1 MAQVLEFIRVLVESI
16 ILSLGYPGIALVMF
30 TENIFPPIPSEVV
43 IPFAGF
49 LVQRGEFSMLGVL
62 VAASVGVLVGALVI
76 YYIGVWAD
84 EPVIRGFVRRYG
96 RWLFLSE
103 DDVDRSMDFF
113 DRYGEWVVFFGRLI
127 PIIRSLISLPAGMN
141 RMSMPRF
148 LLFTTLGS
156 LIWNTVLGTA
166 GYFLGANWERILD
179 ITDRYEKV
187 WLALMAAAVVAFF
200 AKRIYDSRKKAAS
213 QPEQAVSPVDRTE

>member
-1 MAQVLEFIRVLVESI
+1 MAEILEFIRVVVESV
-16 ILSLGYPGIALVMF
+16 ILTLGYPGIALVMF
-30 TENIFPPIPSEVV
+30 IENIFPPIPSEVV

-49 LVQRGEFSMLGVL
+49 LVERGEFSM
-62 VAASVGVLVGALVI
+62 VGVLASATVGVLIGAVVI

-84 EPVIRGFVRRYG
+84 EPVVRGFVRRYG
-96 RWLFLSE
+96 KWLFLSE
-103 DDVDRSMDFF
+103 EDIDRAMEFF

-141 RMSMPRF
+141 RMRLPRF
-148 LLFTTLGS
+148 LLFTALGS
-156 LIWNTVLGTA
+156 LIWNTVLGVA

-187 WLALMAAAVVAFF
+187 WLVLMALAVIGFF
-200 AKRIYDSRKKAAS
+200 GKRIYDARKKAAKKS
-213 QPEQAVSPVDRTE
+213 MAPAEEIE

>member
-1 MAQVLEFIRVLVESI
+1 MAEILDFIRVVVESV
-16 ILSLGYPGIALVMF
+16 ILTLGYPGIALVMF
-30 TENIFPPIPSEVV
+30 IENIFPPIPSEVV

-49 LVQRGEFSMLGVL
+49 LVERGEFSM
-62 VAASVGVLVGALVI
+62 VGVLASATVGVLIGAVVI

-84 EPVIRGFVRRYG
+84 EPVVRGFVRRYG
-96 RWLFLSE
+96 KWFFLSE
-103 DDVDRSMDFF
+103 EDIDRAMAFF

-141 RMSMPRF
+141 RMRLPRF
-148 LLFTTLGS
+148 LVFTALGS
-156 LIWNTVLGTA
+156 LIWNTVLGVA

-187 WLALMAAAVVAFF
+187 WLVLMALAVIGFF
-200 AKRIYDSRKKAAS
+200 GKRIYDARKKAAKKAMA
-213 QPEQAVSPVDRTE
+213 PAEEIE

>member
-1 MAQVLEFIRVLVESI
+1 MAEILEFIRVVVESV
-16 ILSLGYPGIALVMF
+16 ILTLGYPGIALVMF
-30 TENIFPPIPSEVV
+30 IENIFPPIPSEVV

-49 LVQRGEFSMLGVL
+49 LVERGEFSMVAVL
-62 VAASVGVLVGALVI
+62 VSATVGVLIGAVVI

-84 EPVIRGFVRRYG
+84 EPVVRGFVRRYG
-96 RWLFLSE
+96 KWLFLSE
-103 DDVDRSMDFF
+103 EDIDRAMAFF

-141 RMSMPRF
+141 RMRLPRF
-148 LLFTTLGS
+148 LVFTALGS
-156 LIWNTVLGTA
+156 LIWNTVLGVA

-187 WLALMAAAVVAFF
+187 WLVLMALAVIGFF
-200 AKRIYDSRKKAAS
+200 GKRIYDARKKAAKKAMA
-213 QPEQAVSPVDRTE
+213 PAEEIE

>member
-1 MAQVLEFIRVLVESI
+1 MAEILEFIRVVVESV
-16 ILSLGYPGIALVMF
+16 ILTLGYPGIALVMF
-30 TENIFPPIPSEVV
+30 IENIFPPIPSEVV

-49 LVQRGEFSMLGVL
+49 LVERGEFSM
-62 VAASVGVLVGALVI
+62 VGVLASATVGVLIGAVVI

-84 EPVIRGFVRRYG
+84 EPVVRGFVRRYG
-96 RWLFLSE
+96 KWFFLSE
-103 DDVDRSMDFF
+103 EDIDRAMAFF

-141 RMSMPRF
+141 RMRLPRF
-148 LLFTTLGS
+148 LLFTALGS
-156 LIWNTVLGTA
+156 LIWNTVLGVA

-187 WLALMAAAVVAFF
+187 WLVLMALAVIGFF
-200 AKRIYDSRKKAAS
+200 GKRIYDARKKAAKKS
-213 QPEQAVSPVDRTE
+213 MAPAEEIE

>member
-1 MAQVLEFIRVLVESI
+1 MAQVLDFIRVLVEGI

-49 LVQRGEFSMLGVL
+49 LVERGEFSMVGVL
-62 VAASVGVLVGALVI
+62 AAASVGVLAGALVI
-76 YYIGVWAD
+76 YYIGMWAD

-96 RWLFLSE
+96 KWLLLSE
-103 DDVDRSMDFF
+103 EDVDRSMAFF

-127 PIIRSLISLPAGMN
+127 PIVRSLISLPAGMN
-141 RMSMPRF
+141 RMSLPRF

-156 LIWNTVLGTA
+156 LIWNTVLGFA
-166 GYFLGANWERILD
+166 GYLLGANWERILA

-187 WLALMAAAVVAFF
+187 WLALMALAVVAFF
-200 AKRIYDSRKKAAS
+200 ASRIIGARRKSRAAADSVEEAPIR
-213 QPEQAVSPVDRTE
+213 